1 MTRHYSR
8 KADGNQAEIVAE
20 WEKWHC
26 LWVSTGR
33 QGDGCPDGFLLHKGQ
48 WLAIEIKQKDGKLKP
63 KQKELHELVEYHHG
77 KIHVIRTLKQAMELI
92 GVIYAD

>member
-1 MTRHYSR
+1 MALPVGFDWT
-8 KADGNQAEIVAE
+8 
-20 WEKWHC
+20 
-26 LWVSTGR
+26 TGR
-33 QGDGCPDGFLLHKGQ
+33 WMPGWLPAAQRPQ

-92 GVIYAD
+92 GVVYAD